1 MAESTETAAPRRR
14 FVGRKNLNSDSSQ
27 PITINETSDTSLIH
41 KKSMYFLYTLPL
53 NLDLD
58 IFSY

>member
-1 MAESTETAAPRRR
+1 MVAATETAAPRRR

-27 PITINETSDTSLIH
+27 PITINETSDVSLIL
-41 KKSMYFLYTLPL
+41 KNSTQFFYALSL
-53 NLDLD
+53 NVNFD